1 MNNFSMF
8 LCGFQDFRFNIR
20 RLIISEISCVMFRF
34 GNILIVFREFY
45 CYTFCVNFTYY
56 IREREGI

>member
-1 MNNFSMF
+1 MF
-8 LCGFQDFRFNIR
+8 LCGFQDFRLNIR